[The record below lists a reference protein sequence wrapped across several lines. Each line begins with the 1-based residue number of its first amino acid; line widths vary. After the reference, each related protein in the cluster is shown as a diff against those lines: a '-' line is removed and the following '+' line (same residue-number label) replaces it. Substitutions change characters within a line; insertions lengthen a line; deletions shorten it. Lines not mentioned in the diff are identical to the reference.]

1 MPYLAYKINL
11 TSAETGRTAQAEH
24 GLSHQCQGMSFY
36 DIGSF
41 WSKRLQPQA
50 ESLFQSQSASM
61 LSVPNFARDT
71 MVRLVED
78 KYYGSLVSGL
88 SGPTPQ
94 PESFEYT
101 PEPVRGR
108 RTYKEFKRLQEQ
120 GVIVLG
126 DLLNMTVRGVI
137 SPGLPKS
144 DTNPVDRFVVYH
156 SKLFKSQFPLQDSG
170 CWGMKP
176 LDSTDGVYRWVI
188 PGTSATYQV
197 VTSPRNPYLP
207 VTASRVK
214 AWAVEAAHSIT
225 SLDPDTGLVT
235 SARSEAAA
243 GIMDALTTLAEAP
256 ETIKSILDAVR
267 LALTKYLEV
276 RQKIKLLKRNKI
288 GNESLSEAIADLW
301 LQFRYAVMPN
311 VYTVQDSLE
320 YLNTTLSEYYSV
332 RRGQQRS
339 IELPS
344 LDGWEPNG
352 PVQCVE
358 RCFIKHRV
366 DTQLTTKFD
375 RLLDANPVL
384 TVWELV
390 PFSFIVDWFLNV
402 GEYVSSLTV
411 PPGTVQE
418 AAMSSFRV
426 KSSVTLTNP
435 SWVGAAINVD
445 LNLYSARV
453 IQPSDHI
460 GLSMGWE
467 VTFKRAMDAI
477 ALSWKMFRGDFARKR
492 GF

>member
-1 MPYLAYKINL
+1 
-11 TSAETGRTAQAEH
+11 
-24 GLSHQCQGMSFY
+24 
-36 DIGSF
+36 
-41 WSKRLQPQA
+41 
-50 ESLFQSQSASM
+50 
-61 LSVPNFARDT
+61 
-71 MVRLVED
+71 
-78 KYYGSLVSGL
+78 
-88 SGPTPQ
+88 
-94 PESFEYT
+94 
-101 PEPVRGR
+101 
-108 RTYKEFKRLQEQ
+108 
-120 GVIVLG
+120 
-126 DLLNMTVRGVI
+126 MTVRGVI

-144 DTNPVDRFVVYH
+144 DVLPVDKFVVYH
-156 SKLFKSQFPLQDSG
+156 TKLFKSQFPLQDSG
-170 CWGMKP
+170 CWGMKH

-197 VTSPRNPYLP
+197 VSSPRDPYLP
-207 VTASRVK
+207 VTANRVK
-214 AWAVEAAHSIT
+214 AWAVEAAHSIA

-256 ETIKSILDAVR
+256 ETIKSILDVVR
-267 LALTKYLEV
+267 LVLAKYLEV
-276 RQKIKLLKRNKI
+276 RRKIKLLKRNKI

-301 LQFRYAVMPN
+301 LQFRYAIMPN

-332 RRGQQRS
+332 RRAQQRS
-339 IELPS
+339 VELPS

-358 RCFIKHRV
+358 RCFLKHRV
-366 DTQLTTKFD
+366 DTQLITKFD
-375 RLLDANPVL
+375 RLLQANPVL
-384 TVWELV
+384 TAWELV

-402 GEYVSSLTV
+402 GDYVSSLTV

-435 SWVGAAINVD
+435 LWVGAAINVD
-445 LNLYSARV
+445 LDLYSARV